1 MIKKTMSRVSKP
13 GTTTRPK
20 RPVSRTTTA
29 RLTGL
34 DLIRYQEKQKAEE
47 ARKKKFEL
55 SKKGSINKPITRRGY

>member
-20 RPVSRTTTA
+20 RPVSRTTTE
-29 RLTGL
+29 RLTGF
-34 DLIRYQEKQKAEE
+34 DLMRSQVKQKAEE

-55 SKKGSINKPITRRGY
+55 SKKGPINKPMTRRGY

>member
-20 RPVSRTTTA
+20 RTVSRTTTA
-29 RLTGL
+29 RLTGFE
-34 DLIRYQEKQKAEE
+34 LIKFQEKQKAEE

-55 SKKGSINKPITRRGY
+55 SKKGPINKPMTRRGF